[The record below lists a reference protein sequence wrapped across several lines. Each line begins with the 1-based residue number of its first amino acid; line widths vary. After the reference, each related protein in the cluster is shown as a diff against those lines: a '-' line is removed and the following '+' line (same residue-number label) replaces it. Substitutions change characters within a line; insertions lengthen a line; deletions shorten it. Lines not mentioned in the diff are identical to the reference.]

1 MTKEIRNLV
10 IVGALVLVAGIIG
23 AYLYRQSAAT
33 PVVVS
38 NNSNGRSTPTAEALV
53 RPDSPTLGPADAKV
67 TVVEFLDPECESC
80 AAFAPAVKRVMADF
94 ENARL
99 VIRYMPFHK
108 NSRLAASYI
117 EAAGEQGKYWEMMDK
132 MFARQS
138 EWGEIHGAGPQPART
153 APQVLFDKWAAEL
166 GLDVE
171 QLKASAADRKHLD
184 KVERDLADGRSL
196 GVKGTPTF
204 FVNGRRLMQLGESG
218 LRTMINDEMKK

>member
-10 IVGALVLVAGIIG
+10 IDGALFLVAGIIG

-38 NNSNGRSTPTAEALV
+38 NNSNGTSTPAAEALV

-80 AAFAPAVKRVMADF
+80 AAFAPTVKRVMSQYED
-94 ENARL
+94 ARL

-108 NSRLAASYI
+108 NSRLAASYL

-132 MFARQS
+132 MFAGQS
-138 EWGEIHGAGPQPART
+138 QWGEIHGGGPQPERP

-184 KVERDLADGRSL
+184 KVERDFADGRSL

-204 FVNGRRLMQLGESG
+204 FVNGRRLSNLGEAG
-218 LRTMINDEMKK
+218 LRTMIVDEMKK